1 MKVGIISDTHGY
13 HNELRL
19 PPVDILFHAGDFT
32 SSDHIELN
40 KKETLEFLNWF
51 SNQDAKYK
59 IFIAGNHEF
68 YLEELSKRKEIF
80 SFMKENYPGLIYLEN
95 SSVKIEGFN
104 IYGSP
109 YCPVYSDHAFT
120 EHEYYLE
127 DIFKN
132 IEDETNI
139 LITHTPAF
147 GTLDLTAQFWRI
159 GSEALKKRIESLKAL
174 DYHFHGHA
182 HYSYGVKDNGFYV
195 AVNASNS
202 GNKLNEPIIM
212 DI

>member
-13 HNELRL
+13 HNELKL

-80 SFMKENYPGLIYLEN
+80 SF
-95 SSVKIEGFN
+95 
-104 IYGSP
+104 
-109 YCPVYSDHAFT
+109 
-120 EHEYYLE
+120 
-127 DIFKN
+127 IF
-132 IEDETNI
+132 
-139 LITHTPAF
+139 
-147 GTLDLTAQFWRI
+147 
-159 GSEALKKRIESLKAL
+159 
-174 DYHFHGHA
+174 
-182 HYSYGVKDNGFYV
+182 
-195 AVNASNS
+195 
-202 GNKLNEPIIM
+202 
-212 DI
+212 